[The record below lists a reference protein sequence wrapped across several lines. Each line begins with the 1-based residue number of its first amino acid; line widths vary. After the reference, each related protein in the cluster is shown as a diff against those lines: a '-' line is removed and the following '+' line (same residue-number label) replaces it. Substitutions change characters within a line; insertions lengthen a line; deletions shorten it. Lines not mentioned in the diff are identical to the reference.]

1 MLLLLTKLLLLPPQ
15 QLDEDVDG
23 CVCDCGSN
31 VATIG
36 VVVTLMIDPTSSG
49 AVAEL
54 VQLLMVLLLL
64 VPPLLLLLLLMLML
78 FLSDSASVD
87 HVVSHVALHVQSV
100 VGMTGA

>member
-1 MLLLLTKLLLLPPQ
+1 M
-15 QLDEDVDG
+15 DEDVDG

-49 AVAEL
+49 GVAAL

-64 VPPLLLLLLLMLML
+64 VPLLLLLMLML
-78 FLSDSASVD
+78 FLSDSASGD

>member
-1 MLLLLTKLLLLPPQ
+1 MLLLTKLLLLPPQ
-15 QLDEDVDG
+15 QMDEDVDGDG

-64 VPPLLLLLLLMLML
+64 VPLLLLLLLML
-78 FLSDSASVD
+78 FLSDSASGD

>member
-1 MLLLLTKLLLLPPQ
+1 MLLLTKLLLPSQ
-15 QLDEDVDG
+15 QMDEDVDG

-49 AVAEL
+49 GVAAL
-54 VQLLMVLLLL
+54 IQLLMVLLLL
-64 VPPLLLLLLLMLML
+64 VAPLLLLLLLLLLML
-78 FLSDSASVD
+78 FLSDSASGD

>member
-1 MLLLLTKLLLLPPQ
+1 MLLLTKLLLPSQ
-15 QLDEDVDG
+15 QMDEDVDG

-49 AVAEL
+49 GVAAL
-54 VQLLMVLLLL
+54 IQLLMVLLLL
-64 VPPLLLLLLLMLML
+64 VAPLLLLLLLLLML
-78 FLSDSASVD
+78 FLSDSASGD

>member
-1 MLLLLTKLLLLPPQ
+1 M
-15 QLDEDVDG
+15 DEDVDG

-49 AVAEL
+49 VAGL

-64 VPPLLLLLLLMLML
+64 VPLLLLLLLMLML
-78 FLSDSASVD
+78 FLSDSASGD

>member
-1 MLLLLTKLLLLPPQ
+1 MLLLTKLLLLPSQ
-15 QLDEDVDG
+15 QMDEDVDGDG

-49 AVAEL
+49 VTGL

-64 VPPLLLLLLLMLML
+64 VPLLLLLLLMLML
-78 FLSDSASVD
+78 FLSDSASGD

>member
-1 MLLLLTKLLLLPPQ
+1 M
-15 QLDEDVDG
+15 DEDVDG

-49 AVAEL
+49 GVAAL

-64 VPPLLLLLLLMLML
+64 VLPPLLLLLLLML
-78 FLSDSASVD
+78 FLSDSASGD

>member
-1 MLLLLTKLLLLPPQ
+1 MLLLLLLPLMTVLPVQ
-15 QLDEDVDG
+15 QTDEDVDG
-23 CVCDCGSN
+23 GDVCDCGSN

-49 AVAEL
+49 VAEL
-54 VQLLMVLLLL
+54 VQLMLLLL
-64 VPPLLLLLLLMLML
+64 LLLLLLLML
-78 FLSDSASVD
+78 LSDSATPD

>member
-1 MLLLLTKLLLLPPQ
+1 MVLLLLLPLLLVQ
-15 QLDEDVDG
+15 QMDEDDG
-23 CVCDCGSN
+23 ACVCGSN

-49 AVAEL
+49 VTGL
-54 VQLLMVLLLL
+54 VQLM
-64 VPPLLLLLLLMLML
+64 LLLLLLLMLL
-78 FLSDSASVD
+78 ISDGSVGLD

>member
-1 MLLLLTKLLLLPPQ
+1 M
-15 QLDEDVDG
+15 DEDVDG
-23 CVCDCGSN
+23 CVFDCGSN

-49 AVAEL
+49 VTGL

-64 VPPLLLLLLLMLML
+64 VPPLLLLLLLLMLML
-78 FLSDSASVD
+78 FLSDSASGD

>member
-1 MLLLLTKLLLLPPQ
+1 MLLLTKLLLLPPQ
-15 QLDEDVDG
+15 QMDEDGDG

-49 AVAEL
+49 GVAAL

-64 VPPLLLLLLLMLML
+64 VPPLLLLLLLLML
-78 FLSDSASVD
+78 FLSDSVSGD

>member
-1 MLLLLTKLLLLPPQ
+1 MLLLTKLLLPSQ
-15 QLDEDVDG
+15 QMDEDVDG

-49 AVAEL
+49 GVAAL

-78 FLSDSASVD
+78 FLSDSTSGD

>member
-1 MLLLLTKLLLLPPQ
+1 M
-15 QLDEDVDG
+15 DEDG
-23 CVCDCGSN
+23 ACVCASN

-49 AVAEL
+49 VTGL
-54 VQLLMVLLLL
+54 VQLM
-64 VPPLLLLLLLMLML
+64 LLLLLLLMLI
-78 FLSDSASVD
+78 SDDSVGLD

>member
-1 MLLLLTKLLLLPPQ
+1 M
-15 QLDEDVDG
+15 DDDVVDG
-23 CVCDCGSN
+23 DVACDCGSN

-49 AVAEL
+49 AAGL
-54 VQLLMVLLLL
+54 VQLM
-64 VPPLLLLLLLMLML
+64 LLLLL
-78 FLSDSASVD
+78 SCSASAD

>member
-1 MLLLLTKLLLLPPQ
+1 M
-15 QLDEDVDG
+15 DEDVDGDG

-49 AVAEL
+49 VTGL

-64 VPPLLLLLLLMLML
+64 VPLLLLLLML
-78 FLSDSASVD
+78 FLSDSASGD